1 MLRKGRVSLVN
12 EILINQMML
21 NGVSITE
28 LAKKLDITNEEMV
41 SKLNAE
47 MTIMERFE
55 VLSAIFDIIKERDI
69 P

>member
-1 MLRKGRVSLVN
+1 
-12 EILINQMML
+12 MML

-41 SKLNAE
+41 IKLNAE

>member
-1 MLRKGRVSLVN
+1 
-12 EILINQMML
+12 MML